1 MEVKTFAFLQIAVLI
16 ALGLHSASAGSKQPG
31 AAQSSSNSVVAT
43 FCPTN
48 CTEGPNKAWSGCSA
62 ECLCVHVGNNT
73 EGRCIKL
80 IGDFDN
86 GTQDAEN

>member
-1 MEVKTFAFLQIAVLI
+1 MEVKTFAFFQIAVLI

-31 AAQSSSNSVVAT
+31 PAQSSSNSGEAV

-62 ECLCVHVGNNT
+62 NCLCVHVGNST
-73 EGRCIKL
+73 EGRCIEL
-80 IGDFDN
+80 IGDFDY
-86 GTQDAEN
+86 GTQEAEH